1 MKNVEVQCMLKR
13 GDSTRVTWVRE
24 RDAVVGN
31 VISDKSSPDYG
42 WMIKVVGGAKRD
54 R

>member
-1 MKNVEVQCMLKR
+1 MLKR
-13 GDSTRVTWVRE
+13 GDSTRMAWIPE
-24 RDAVVGN
+24 RHAVVGT
-31 VISDKSSPDYG
+31 VISDKSSLDYG